1 MHNGSAAI
9 AAAAAAGVDLYKDGP
24 YPKGKITQDVAVAVV
39 VIVAAAAAVAAAV
52 VVVVATDDDAVATT
66 AVVVVDDDVGVVGR
80 LKSVYV
86 HEHQKLNLSRRG
98 YVVVSV

>member
-24 YPKGKITQDVAVAVV
+24 YPKGKITQDVAVV
-39 VIVAAAAAVAAAV
+39 VIVAAAAAVAAVV